1 MKSLK
6 NMFRNGLMKA
16 LFIGLIVLSLL
27 CVSTVNRQFD
37 QMDWQEQQLNA
48 YEWVIP
54 LGLYDEIQVAEF
66 DGKVYF
72 LAGAGEP
79 GSMDYTVYET
89 DADGDSLKP
98 LAGFWQPFLTSD
110 VDHRMTREIH
120 PAGYWITRNSGA
132 SDREYVT
139 DMDGNQLSPKSKK
152 YTLQLT
158 ETPCYVIDMESRTVF
173 SLDSGKSVYQA
184 LENERVVGQMGDYWI
199 MERDIPWPH
208 GVPLTLMYLRN
219 MDFSM
224 ALDGMLFDS
233 VYEVEDGKICGTV
246 ITTGTYDVLP
256 DEVIALEERIVEA
269 DGSWTEIFDEAGDGV
284 ILGAG
289 DGYYVT
295 HDWESEETR
304 VNFLDGSAPAAIE
317 KNMEL
322 FGPCCNG
329 VIAFQNLDDNLKK
342 GFLNCKGE
350 ILIEPIF
357 EACSTPHQ
365 DMAVVVHSGRTGVI
379 RLKGGDGN
387 D

>member
-1 MKSLK
+1 MKSLR
-6 NMFRNGLMKA
+6 NVFRNGLVKA

-27 CVSTVNRQFD
+27 CVTTVNRQFAK
-37 QMDWQEQQLNA
+37 MDWQEQQLNE
-48 YEWVIP
+48 YEWAIP

-72 LAGAGEP
+72 LAGAGES
-79 GSMDYTVYET
+79 GTMDYTVYE
-89 DADGDSLKP
+89 ADGDTLKP
-98 LAGFWQPFLTSD
+98 LTGFWQPFLTSD

-120 PAGYWITRNSGA
+120 PAGYWITRNSSS

-139 DMDGNQLSPKSKK
+139 DMDRNQLTSKYK
-152 YTLQLT
+152 KHTLQLT
-158 ETPCYVIDMESRTVF
+158 ETAGYVINMENRAVF
-173 SLDSGKSVYQA
+173 SLDSGKPVYQA
-184 LENERVVGQMGDYWI
+184 LENERVTGQMGDYWI

-224 ALDGMLFDS
+224 ALEGMLFDS
-233 VYEVEDGKICGTV
+233 VYEVEGGKICGTV

-256 DEVIALEERIVEA
+256 DEVIAVEERIVEA
-269 DGSWTEIFDEAGDGV
+269 DGSWTKIFDKAGDGV

-295 HDWESEETR
+295 HDWESEETMLC
-304 VNFLDGSAPAAIE
+304 FLDGSAPAAIE
-317 KNMEL
+317 KKMEL
-322 FGPCCNG
+322 FGPCRNG
-329 VIAFQNLDDNLKK
+329 IIAFQKQDDLKR
-342 GFLNCKGE
+342 GFLNRRGE

-357 EACSTPHQ
+357 EVCSTPHQ

>member
-89 DADGDSLKP
+89 DAEGDSLQP
-98 LAGFWQPFLTSD
+98 LDGFWQPFLTSD
-110 VDHRMTREIH
+110 VDHRMEREIH

-139 DMDGNQLSPKSKK
+139 DMDGNQLSPKSKE

-158 ETPCYVIDMESRTVF
+158 ETPGYVIDMESRAVF
-173 SLDSGKSVYQA
+173 SLDSGKPVYQA